1 MEKRLYRNKDERM
14 IWGVCGGL
22 ARYFNIDPTIVR
34 VIAVV
39 LALANGVG
47 IIAYVILAIVVP
59 LESSKTGDSKEVIK
73 ENIEEIK
80 QTASDLGNEIGTTFS
95 EEKDTSKIQRN
106 YRSIIGIILVIA
118 GGLFLLANFN
128 LFWWLRWDNLWPLIL
143 IAIGVVIIFGARGR

>member
-1 MEKRLYRNKDERM
+1 MKKRLYRSQDERM

-22 ARYFNIDPTIVR
+22 ANYFNIDPTIVR
-34 VIAVV
+34 VIAVI

-59 LESSKTGDSKEVIK
+59 LESSKANEQKDVVK
-73 ENIEEIK
+73 ENIEELK
-80 QTASDLGNEIGTTFS
+80 QSTSELGNEIRSTFGG
-95 EEKDTSKIQRN
+95 EKDTPKAEQN
-106 YRSIIGIILVIA
+106 YRGVIGIILVIA

-143 IAIGVVIIFGARGR
+143 IAIGVVIIFGARRK